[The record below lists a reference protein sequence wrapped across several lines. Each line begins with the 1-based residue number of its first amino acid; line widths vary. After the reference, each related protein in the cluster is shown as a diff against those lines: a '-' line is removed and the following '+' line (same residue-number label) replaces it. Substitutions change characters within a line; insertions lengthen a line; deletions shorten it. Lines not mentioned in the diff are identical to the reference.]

1 MVIICWLTN
10 VDLKNVFG
18 INLEL
23 NVFDLIIISDYL
35 RRIVL
40 KNVYLDKENV
50 GVTMVKKENLQTSLD
65 KTCYYN
71 FWGQIMMHFDC

>member
-1 MVIICWLTN
+1 MCLIL
-10 VDLKNVFG
+10 L
-18 INLEL
+18 LY
-23 NVFDLIIISDYL
+23 LIILEELYS
-35 RRIVL
+35 

-65 KTCYYN
+65 EASYYN

>member
-1 MVIICWLTN
+1 M
-10 VDLKNVFG
+10 KNVFG

-23 NVFDLIIISDYL
+23 NVFDLIIISDYF
-35 RRIVL
+35 RRIVF
-40 KNVYLDKENV
+40 KNVHLDKENV

-65 KTCYYN
+65 EASYYN